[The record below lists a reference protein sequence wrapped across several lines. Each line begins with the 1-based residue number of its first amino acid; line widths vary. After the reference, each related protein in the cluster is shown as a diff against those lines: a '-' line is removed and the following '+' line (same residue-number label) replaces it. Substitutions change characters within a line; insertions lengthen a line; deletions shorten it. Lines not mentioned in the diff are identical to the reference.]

1 MNLKTIE
8 NDMKTAWKSGNMERK
23 KVLSGLVGAIKKAA
37 IDGGCR
43 DNAPDELVDKTI
55 LKELKTVNEQID
67 TCPSDR
73 TELIEKYTFAK
84 SVISEYA
91 PKMMSFDEV
100 KAYISEKFAD
110 VIATKNKGLIMKSV
124 MSDIRGKAD
133 GKDINRA
140 VSELI

>member
-1 MNLKTIE
+1 M
-8 NDMKTAWKSGNMERK
+8 
-23 KVLSGLVGAIKKAA
+23 LSGLVGAIKKAA

-43 DNAPDELVDKTI
+43 DNVPDELVDKTI

-84 SVISEYA
+84 NVISEYA

>member
-1 MNLKTIE
+1 
-8 NDMKTAWKSGNMERK
+8 MERK

-43 DNAPDELVDKTI
+43 DNVPDELVDKTI

-84 SVISEYA
+84 NVISEYA
-91 PKMMSFDEV
+91 PKMMPFDEV

-110 VIATKNKGLIMKSV
+110 VIATKNKGLIMKTV

>member
-8 NDMKTAWKSGNMERK
+8 NDMKTAWKSGNMEKK

-43 DNAPDELVDKTI
+43 DNVPDELVDKTI

-84 SVISEYA
+84 NVISEYA

-110 VIATKNKGLIMKSV
+110 LIATKNKGLIMKSV

>member
-8 NDMKTAWKSGNMERK
+8 NDMKTAWKSGNMEKK

-43 DNAPDELVDKTI
+43 DNVPDELVDKTI

-100 KAYISEKFAD
+100 KAYILEKFAD